1 MAQITPITKSQR
13 KKILKALYYSF
24 SSGFV
29 GGFVLAF
36 TGVLSNIQNGVAVEF
51 GSSLVVALIV
61 GGVVGALNSLA
72 VTIKQLLTDNE
83 TEPESG
89 K

>member
-1 MAQITPITKSQR
+1 MNEAGKLVEGVLRQ
-13 KKILKALYYSF
+13 
-24 SSGFV
+24 GFV